1 MGCRRSRPPPGRGS
15 SHSHRQDPAAPA
27 DRQALG
33 GVQAALHRCG
43 AVTPP
48 IPARSPLRLS
58 PSAVV
63 LVAANLVPLAGV
75 LFFGWSVFA
84 TLLLF
89 WLENVIV
96 GAFNVLRMLVAQPQI
111 GAMWAAKLFM
121 IPFFTFHYGMFVT
134 VHGIFVLTLFGGGA
148 VGRGFPTPTT
158 FWHAVQAAGI
168 APAAWGLVLSHA
180 VSFGFNYIGT
190 GQYKSALV
198 PALMFRPYGR
208 VMVLH
213 VVILGGG
220 FLVATLGSPLLPL
233 ALLVVLKTGLDL
245 FGHLREHAVA
255 VATPAPDLL
264 GLV

>member
-1 MGCRRSRPPPGRGS
+1 M
-15 SHSHRQDPAAPA
+15 
-27 DRQALG
+27 
-33 GVQAALHRCG
+33 
-43 AVTPP
+43 
-48 IPARSPLRLS
+48 
-58 PSAVV
+58 
-63 LVAANLVPLAGV
+63 LVGANLVPLAGV

-96 GAFNVLRMLVAQPQI
+96 GVFNVLRMLVAQPHS
-111 GAMWAAKLFM
+111 GVMWVAKLFM

-134 VHGIFVLTLFGGGA
+134 VHGVFVLTLFGGGFA
-148 VGRGFPTPTT
+148 GRGFPTPTT
-158 FWHAVQAAGI
+158 YVHAVQSAGI

-180 VSFGFNYIGT
+180 VSFAFNYIGT

-220 FLVATLGSPLLPL
+220 FLVAMLGSRLIPL

-245 FGHLREHAVA
+245 FSHLREHAA
-255 VATPAPDLL
+255 LGHAAPAPT
-264 GLV
+264 

>member
-1 MGCRRSRPPPGRGS
+1 MIWARVAVSR
-15 SHSHRQDPAAPA
+15 AAISA
-27 DRQALG
+27 
-33 GVQAALHRCG
+33 G
-43 AVTPP
+43 AVARPRSASAGSV
-48 IPARSPLRLS
+48 ARSTS
-58 PSAVV
+58 SVTA
-63 LVAANLVPLAGV
+63 PLAASRASAYSTSIRDLDELDG
-75 LFFGWSVFA
+75 LPEIPTAAGPR
-84 TLLLF
+84 L
-89 WLENVIV
+89 
-96 GAFNVLRMLVAQPQI
+96 

-233 ALLVVLKTGLDL
+233 ALLVLLKTGLDL

-255 VATPAPDLL
+255 VATPAPDLF